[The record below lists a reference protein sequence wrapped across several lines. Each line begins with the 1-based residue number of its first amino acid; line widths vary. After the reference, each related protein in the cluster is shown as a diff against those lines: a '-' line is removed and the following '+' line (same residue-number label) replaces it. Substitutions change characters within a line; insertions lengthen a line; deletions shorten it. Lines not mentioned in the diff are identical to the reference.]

1 MQAINSC
8 CNILWLILFGWELF
22 LIWMLFGIIYCLTFF
37 GIPFG
42 VQKFKLGYFALWP
55 FGKKIV
61 KTKEKL
67 SIIES
72 IGNLI
77 WIIFGGLEIALITG
91 LLSLLC
97 FISIAGIPFGV
108 QLCKLAAISL
118 FPLGVEIVNDEIVL
132 PSLDEKTPL
141 QTQYIPSLQFNSGK
155 TSSPNLPK

>member
-22 LIWMLFGIIYCLTFF
+22 LIWILFGIIYCLTFF

-42 VQKFKLGYFALWP
+42 LQKIKLGYYALWP
-55 FGKKIV
+55 FGKKLV
-61 KTKEKL
+61 KSKEKL

-91 LLSLLC
+91 L
-97 FISIAGIPFGV
+97 
-108 QLCKLAAISL
+108 
-118 FPLGVEIVNDEIVL
+118 
-132 PSLDEKTPL
+132 
-141 QTQYIPSLQFNSGK
+141 
-155 TSSPNLPK
+155 